1 MPVKAVLQTGGTPAW
16 ARDLGFETWA
26 LAPVAGRP
34 ALEYWLELCDL
45 LHIAE
50 VRLVLSDGAQA
61 VEAFAQDG
69 ARWGLK
75 ITYSFL
81 GPDEDPDLFLQRSPE
96 LWTEGLFYLRA
107 PLFPRRLG
115 EQPLEKLNLAGTHLH
130 REGGRTACL
139 ASSDPAF
146 LASFIAGGELALGAQ
161 DFNELGFLP
170 EPVSSLQ
177 EYFEL
182 NLRMVRGECARYV
195 SPGYTYK
202 DGAGIGFNVI
212 IPPAARLQPPLVI
225 GNDTRLGAMTNIG
238 PDVIIGHHC
247 IVDRQSE
254 LARCVILDGTYIGR
268 NLEIRDKIVAGRRLI
283 DPADGTVADIEDPWL
298 LATVPGTLR
307 PADVLR
313 AALGWPLALL
323 LALLQCLPFLLLGSL
338 LKITGAGRFA
348 SGTFHA
354 TRRRRTTLLTCPC
367 PGAGPLPLLAR
378 LFRAASLDL
387 FPALL
392 CVLAGRLWLCG
403 QEPLRVEAEDAL
415 HREFKEYFPAA
426 LTYATP
432 RAEASDTL
440 IKRVDALYY
449 AHHRSLGEDARI
461 LLRALCGRF
470 AGLFRG
476 APGEPTS

>member
-1 MPVKAVLQTGGTPAW
+1 MKAVLQTGSAPAW
-16 ARDLGFETWA
+16 VRDLGLETWA

-34 ALEYWLELCDL
+34 LLEYWLELCDL
-45 LHIAE
+45 LHITD

-81 GPDEDPDLFLQRSPE
+81 DPDEDPDLFLTRSPE
-96 LWTEGLFYLRA
+96 LWTGGLFYLRA
-107 PLFPRRLG
+107 PLFPRRQAV
-115 EQPLEKLNLAGTHLH
+115 EPLAKMDVTGTHLH

-139 ASSDPAF
+139 LSAEPEF
-146 LASFIAGGELALGAQ
+146 LKTFLAGGELALGAR
-161 DFNELGFLP
+161 DFAELGFTP
-170 EPVSSLQ
+170 EPVASLQ
-177 EYFEL
+177 DYFEL

-195 SPGYTYK
+195 SPGYFYK

-225 GNDTRLGAMTNIG
+225 GNNTRLGALTIIG
-238 PDVIIGHHC
+238 PDVVIGHRC
-247 IVDRQSE
+247 IVDQQSE

-268 NLEIRDKIVAGRRLI
+268 NLEIHDKIVAGRRLI
-283 DPADGTVADIEDPWL
+283 DPSDGTVADIEDPWL

-307 PADVLR
+307 PADILR
-313 AALGWPLALL
+313 AVLGWPLALL
-323 LALLQCLPFLLLGSL
+323 LVLLQALPFLLLGGL
-338 LKITGAGRFA
+338 LKATGAWRLVRRA
-348 SGTFHA
+348 CHA
-354 TRRRRTTLLTCPC
+354 TRQRRAVLLTFPAT
-367 PGAGPLPLLAR
+367 GGRLPVLAR

-392 CVLAGRLWLCG
+392 YVLAGRLWLCG
-403 QEPLRVEAEDAL
+403 QEPLRVDIDDAL
-415 HREFKEYFPAA
+415 RGELKEYFPAA

-432 RAEASDTL
+432 RTEASDVL

-449 AHHRSLGEDARI
+449 AHHRSLAEDTRI
-461 LLRALCGRF
+461 LLRALFGRL
-470 AGLFRG
+470 AGLFG
-476 APGEPTS
+476 SAAGESAS